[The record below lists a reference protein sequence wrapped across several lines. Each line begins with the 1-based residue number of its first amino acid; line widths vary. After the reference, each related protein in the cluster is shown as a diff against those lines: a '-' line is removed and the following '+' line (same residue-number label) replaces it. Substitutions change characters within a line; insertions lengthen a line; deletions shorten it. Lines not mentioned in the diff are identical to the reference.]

1 MKPRTLATL
10 VVLGALALAA
20 GWYFGIAQEP
30 QAESTTDNGR
40 LMFRELPAH
49 LGDATQVELV
59 HGANTVRIV
68 RDAATQTWGLAQR
81 DGYPVDV
88 GKLRALLTGLTELRL
103 VERRTADPA
112 ELGKLGLDDP
122 AGKDAS
128 ATLIRVTDAA
138 GQPIA
143 ALVAGHSRM
152 RTGGTLPDEIY
163 VRRPDENQSWL
174 AEGKLDVDSDP
185 LTWLDRDIMD
195 IAPARVASV
204 GITSGTTLL
213 KLVKNGDKLTMQTPA
228 DHPPLDDGHLD
239 DVTHALELLSL
250 QDVRKD
256 ANAPAGDALG
266 TSVFTT
272 DDGLAITATPSKAD
286 GDLWVRFAV
295 AATDDKANV
304 GAKAEAQGLTERLA
318 GWTYQIGGWKLK
330 ALIPTLDDLK
340 APPPPAPPKSISTPA
355 APSPPAPAKP

>member
-1 MKPRTLATL
+1 VKPRTLATL
-10 VVLGALALAA
+10 GVLGVLALAG

-40 LMFRELPAH
+40 LMFPELAAH
-49 LGDATQVELV
+49 LNDAVQVELV

-68 RDAATQTWGLAQR
+68 RDAGTQTWGLAQR

-103 VERRTADPA
+103 VERRTADPS

-122 AGKDAS
+122 TGKDAN

-138 GQPIA
+138 RQPIA

-174 AEGKLDVDSDP
+174 AEGKLDVDNDP

-195 IAPARVASV
+195 IPPARIASV
-204 GITSGTTLL
+204 SITSGTTQL
-213 KLVKNGDKLTMQTPA
+213 KLVKSGDKLTMQAPA
-228 DHPPLDDGHLD
+228 DHPPLDD
-239 DVTHALELLSL
+239 VAHALELLSL

-256 ANAPAGDALG
+256 ANAPEGDALG

-272 DDGLAITATPSKAD
+272 DDGLAITATPSRAG

-295 AATDDKANV
+295 AATDDKA
-304 GAKAEAQGLTERLA
+304 KAEAQRLTAQLA
-318 GWTYQIGGWKLK
+318 GWTYEIGSWKQK

-340 APPPPAPPKSISTPA
+340 APPPPPAPPASAASPA
-355 APSPPAPAKP
+355 PAPAKP